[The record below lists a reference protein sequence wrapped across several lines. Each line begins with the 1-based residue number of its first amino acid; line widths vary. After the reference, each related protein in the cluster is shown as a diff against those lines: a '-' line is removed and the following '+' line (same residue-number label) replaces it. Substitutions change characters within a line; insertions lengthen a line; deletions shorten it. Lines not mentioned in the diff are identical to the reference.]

1 MNADQNA
8 LVIVQPIA
16 ITDAMLAGASPAS
29 NVSEDDYPVW
39 VGGVSAT
46 TYALGDRVIM
56 IATHK
61 IYESLQNT
69 NTNNDPRTS
78 PTWWIEVGP
87 TNKWAVFDN
96 SVSSQTAN
104 PYLIEYW
111 LTPGRAIGSI
121 GLLNLTDAYEID
133 ITMYSPSTGSPGIVY
148 SKTIDLGLT
157 ETASDW
163 WSWFFAFRNR
173 PTQSVESDLP
183 AYQDCIVKVQIVGG
197 ADLAIGVLLIG
208 QRREFGIGIKYG
220 ARVGIQDYSRI
231 ETNDFGDTVL
241 IQRAFAKRVSF
252 ELMINANEVDLFQN
266 FLASIR
272 AKPCLYIAN
281 KNYEATVLFGF
292 YKSFEI
298 LINYPDHADCDM
310 EIASLT

>member
-8 LVIVQPIA
+8 LVIVQPIQ
-16 ITDAMLAGASPAS
+16 ITDAMLAGSTPAS
-29 NVSEDDYPVW
+29 NVSENDYPEW
-39 VGGVSAT
+39 VGGSSPV
-46 TYALGDRVIM
+46 TYAIGDRVIM
-56 IATHK
+56 TSTHK
-61 IYESLQNT
+61 VYESLQNS
-69 NTNNDPRTS
+69 NTNHDPKTAF
-78 PTWWIEVGP
+78 TWWIEVGP

-96 SVSSQTAN
+96 SVSIQTSH
-104 PYLIEYW
+104 PDLIEYW
-111 LTPGRAIGSI
+111 LTPGRAIGSV
-121 GLLNLTDAYEID
+121 GLLNLIDAYEIS
-133 ITMYSPSTGSPGIVY
+133 ITMFSPSMGTPGIVY

-157 ETASDW
+157 ATSPDW

-183 AYQDCIVKVQIVGG
+183 AYQDCVIKVQIVGG
-197 ADLAIGVLLIG
+197 ADLAVGVLLIG

-241 IQRAFAKRVSF
+241 IQRAFAKRVGF

-272 AKPCLYIAN
+272 AKPCLWIGN
-281 KNYEATVLFGF
+281 QNYEATVLFGF

-310 EIASLT
+310 EIMSLT